1 MKIALAE
8 IYCFGLQSK
17 SYIYKCCLAD
27 GGNVDKDSLAS
38 IVEVSFSKK
47 NVIGIILNIN
57 EYEID
62 NENNI
67 IFHKKSINLDKIKP
81 INRIIHK
88 NFLSQNLLLFLKQMA
103 FYNIIDIEKLIQM
116 SIPSFWINKKRD
128 IEPMACENRIKSK
141 KQQNIC
147 LSQMQSDVAKA
158 IYSKSGFNVSVLRG
172 VMGSGK
178 TYVFC
183 DIVRKL

>member
-27 GGNVDKDSLAS
+27 GGNIIDKDNLAS

-62 NENNI
+62 NENKI
-67 IFHKKSINLDKIKP
+67 IFQKK
-81 INRIIHK
+81 
-88 NFLSQNLLLFLKQMA
+88 
-103 FYNIIDIEKLIQM
+103 
-116 SIPSFWINKKRD
+116 
-128 IEPMACENRIKSK
+128 
-141 KQQNIC
+141 
-147 LSQMQSDVAKA
+147 
-158 IYSKSGFNVSVLRG
+158 
-172 VMGSGK
+172 
-178 TYVFC
+178 
-183 DIVRKL
+183 